1 MTTTTER
8 AARRSSGETLAGE
21 AIAPVKL
28 VPVAA
33 KTRVSLPAAVLRDLF
48 GAPRVSVDQIT
59 HVSLKSG
66 YIQSHHD
73 SLICDYEA

>member
-8 AARRSSGETLAGE
+8 VARRSPRETLAGE

-33 KTRVSLPAAVLRDLF
+33 KTRVFLLAAVLRDLF
-48 GAPRVSVDQIT
+48 GVPRVSVNQIT
-59 HVSLKSG
+59 HFVKV
-66 YIQSHHD
+66 
-73 SLICDYEA
+73 